1 MCARFITVNKGTTKK
16 HESTKKAPEPKRHKR
31 FLLTHLCLLY
41 FFVAPPLPICPN
53 HLPFPRRALVAQLDR
68 AFDFESKGRRFEPC
82 RVHHTSPLLALQST
96 HPERRM
102 PEKSSTIEQRA
113 KLAILGIRYD
123 DNSSFTK
130 GAADAPPQ
138 IRAALRSDAW
148 NLTTENGTDLSG
160 DSVFFD
166 AGDIEP
172 VPGSDMFTLIENSV
186 HTLIADG
193 LSPISL
199 GGDHSITYPI
209 VRAFARKFNNLSVVH
224 FDAHPDLYDNYQGN
238 RNSHASPFA
247 RIMEQRLVKRLVQ
260 VGIRTFTAHQREQV
274 RRFGVESIEM
284 HQLTDRLQLEFDSPV
299 YISFDIDA
307 LDPAFAP
314 GVSHREPGGMS
325 TRQAI
330 DLIQRL
336 QGKVVGADIVE
347 FNPRMDPL
355 HITGTVCAKL
365 LKEIAARMLE

>member
-1 MCARFITVNKGTTKK
+1 MSAN
-16 HESTKKAPEPKRHKR
+16 A
-31 FLLTHLCLLY
+31 
-41 FFVAPPLPICPN
+41 A
-53 HLPFPRRALVAQLDR
+53 D
-68 AFDFESKGRRFEPC
+68 
-82 RVHHTSPLLALQST
+82 
-96 HPERRM
+96 
-102 PEKSSTIEQRA
+102 QRP
-113 KLAILGIRYD
+113 KLAIIGIRYD
-123 DNSSFTK
+123 ENSSFTK

-160 DSVFFD
+160 DSTFFD

-172 VPGSDMFTLIENSV
+172 VPGSEMSVLIENSV

-193 LSPISL
+193 LMPISL

-209 VRAFARKFNNLSVVH
+209 IRAFARKYNNLSVLH

-247 RIMEQRLVKRLVQ
+247 RIMEYKLVKRLVQ
-260 VGIRTFTAHQREQV
+260 VGIRTTTAHQRDQV
-274 RRFGVESIEM
+274 RKFGVESIEM
-284 HQLTDRLQLEFDSPV
+284 RDLNGNVELEFDAPV

-307 LDPAFAP
+307 LDPAYAP

-336 QGKVVGADIVE
+336 KGRVVGADIVE

-355 HITGTVCAKL
+355 HVTGTVCAKL

>member
-1 MCARFITVNKGTTKK
+1 M
-16 HESTKKAPEPKRHKR
+16 
-31 FLLTHLCLLY
+31 
-41 FFVAPPLPICPN
+41 
-53 HLPFPRRALVAQLDR
+53 
-68 AFDFESKGRRFEPC
+68 
-82 RVHHTSPLLALQST
+82 TSISANT
-96 HPERRM
+96 G
-102 PEKSSTIEQRA
+102 EQRP
-113 KLAILGIRYD
+113 KLAIIGIRYD
-123 DNSSFTK
+123 ENSSFTK

-148 NLTTENGTDLSG
+148 NLTSENGTDLAG
-160 DSVFFD
+160 DSIFFD

-172 VPGSDMFTLIENSV
+172 VAGSEMFALIENSV

-193 LSPISL
+193 LMPISL

-209 VRAFARKFNNLSVVH
+209 VRAFARKYKDLSILH
-224 FDAHPDLYDNYQGN
+224 FDAHPDIYDSFQGN

-247 RIMEQRLVKRLVQ
+247 RIMEEKLAKRLVQ
-260 VGIRTFTAHQREQV
+260 VGIRTFTADQREQV
-274 RRFGVESIEM
+274 RKFSVESIEM
-284 HQLTDRLQLEFDSPV
+284 RNLIGNMQLEFDSPV

-314 GVSHREPGGMS
+314 GVSHREPGGLS

-336 QGKVVGADIVE
+336 KGKVVGADIVE

-355 HITGTVCAKL
+355 HVTGTVCAKL
-365 LKEIAARMLE
+365 FKEIAAKMLE

>member
-1 MCARFITVNKGTTKK
+1 MPNK
-16 HESTKKAPEPKRHKR
+16 
-31 FLLTHLCLLY
+31 
-41 FFVAPPLPICPN
+41 
-53 HLPFPRRALVAQLDR
+53 
-68 AFDFESKGRRFEPC
+68 
-82 RVHHTSPLLALQST
+82 LAL
-96 HPERRM
+96 
-102 PEKSSTIEQRA
+102 I
-113 KLAILGIRYD
+113 GIRYD
-123 DNSSFTK
+123 ENSSFTK

-148 NLTTENGTDLSG
+148 HLTTENGTDLSG
-160 DSVFFD
+160 ESIIFD

-172 VPGSDMFTLIENSV
+172 VAGSKMFTLIENSL

-209 VRAFARKFNNLSVVH
+209 VRAFARKYKDLSILH
-224 FDAHPDLYDNYQGN
+224 FDAHPDIYDSYQGN

-247 RIMEQRLVKRLVQ
+247 RIMEEKLVKRLVQ
-260 VGIRTFTAHQREQV
+260 VGIRTFNAHQREQV
-274 RRFGVESIEM
+274 KKFGVEAIEM
-284 HQLTDRLQLEFDSPV
+284 RQLRADLELVFDSPV

-330 DLIQRL
+330 DLIQRMK
-336 QGKVVGADIVE
+336 GKVVGADIVE

-365 LKEIAARMLE
+365 LKEIAARMVED

>member
-1 MCARFITVNKGTTKK
+1 MSANA
-16 HESTKKAPEPKRHKR
+16 STP
-31 FLLTHLCLLY
+31 
-41 FFVAPPLPICPN
+41 
-53 HLPFPRRALVAQLDR
+53 
-68 AFDFESKGRRFEPC
+68 
-82 RVHHTSPLLALQST
+82 
-96 HPERRM
+96 
-102 PEKSSTIEQRA
+102 EQRA
-113 KLAILGIRYD
+113 RLALIGIRYD
-123 DNSSFTK
+123 ENSSFTK

-148 NLTTENGTDLSG
+148 NLTSENGTDLSG
-160 DSVFFD
+160 DNVFFD

-186 HTLIADG
+186 YTLLADG
-193 LSPISL
+193 MAPISL

-209 VRAFARKFNNLSVVH
+209 VRAFARKFKDLSVVH
-224 FDAHPDLYDNYQGN
+224 FDAHPDIYDNYQGN

-247 RIMEQRLVKRLVQ
+247 RIMEQKLVQRLVQ

-274 RRFGVESIEM
+274 KKFGVESIEM
-284 HQLTDRLQLEFDSPV
+284 HQLAERMELAERLKLEFDSPV

-330 DLIQRL
+330 ELIQQL
-336 QGKVVGADIVE
+336 KGKVVGADIVE